1 MKTIGYIMITLGFLA
16 GALLSVLDKSDV
28 QWGYFTAALA
38 AGAAGICLVQA
49 ARRHQA
55 KAEGKLAA
63 NIHNVKTALAR
74 IVENIS
80 QLNKEKLS
88 LDPYDVRHRIDQLFR
103 EDLETF
109 VEARESIAQVHGL
122 HAYADIMS
130 YFAAGERYLN
140 RVWSASA
147 DGYIDE
153 VNAYLDKAQSQ
164 FADTLQNLNSLKK
177 QPN

>member
-1 MKTIGYIMITLGFLA
+1 MKTLGYIMITLGFLA

-28 QWGYFTAALA
+28 QWGHFIAALA
-38 AGAAGICLVQA
+38 AGAAGICIVQA
-49 ARRHQA
+49 ARRHRA

-63 NIHNVKTALAR
+63 NIQSIETALAR

-88 LDPYDVRHRIDQLFR
+88 LDPYDVRHSIDQLFR

-153 VNAYLDKAQSQ
+153 VNTYLDKAQSQ
-164 FADTLQNLNSLKK
+164 FADTLQELNSLKERAR
-177 QPN
+177 